1 MPAPRRFRDV
11 LAAAVE
17 DLTRSGF
24 DSNERVERWM
34 RQLGEAAR
42 ASLIS
47 VASLEQ
53 TLRDALAA
61 KYRSMVDQAGVL
73 QFNPGVDRFTLER
86 IKPSL
91 RGELDRR
98 ISASANLIRLDRDR
112 AIARTLGRFQGW
124 ATSIPA
130 GGGVSAESSKEVK
143 KDISKGLASLPFV
156 ERRVLIDQGHKL
168 VAAISDVVARD
179 GGAIAARWRSHWRQA
194 GYDYREDHKDRDEG
208 VFLVRDSWAQR
219 AGLVRKGAPGYAD
232 EVTQPAQEPFCRC
245 YWIWLYSLRELPA
258 DMLTAKGRQSLL
270 AVEGREEVRAA
281 RLGRAD
287 DASEGASGHQ
297 LQEVTFRNRGK
308 LHYGLLD
315 KQGERQ
321 WLRAAC
327 SCPGSQRG
335 TLTRGAAIVCEGW
348 EKANCGGRKGR
359 DDDTADPKMTQREAV
374 YGPVW
379 SNRQTRC
386 VRCSMFVLGPRLYDD
401 NACTAVAGRIAA
413 HGHCRLFEPTAEP
426 RSYAA
431 PPHAGG
437 LGENAGALAQ
447 AVELDQL
454 GYLDGLSGGVR
465 EIADVDNWNSTYDAD
480 RDDITLQAKFSG
492 KAFADKVQTF
502 LHEAGHRGQEVDA
515 GTYQAFVRLGMDK
528 LSSFV
533 AIANPTHLKDFARHG
548 IDNVAEEVFAESYS
562 RSMLG
567 LELPAELAEFWQ
579 TRLAE

>member
-1 MPAPRRFRDV
+1 
-11 LAAAVE
+11 
-17 DLTRSGF
+17 
-24 DSNERVERWM
+24 
-34 RQLGEAAR
+34 
-42 ASLIS
+42 
-47 VASLEQ
+47 
-53 TLRDALAA
+53 
-61 KYRSMVDQAGVL
+61 
-73 QFNPGVDRFTLER
+73 
-86 IKPSL
+86 
-91 RGELDRR
+91 
-98 ISASANLIRLDRDR
+98 
-112 AIARTLGRFQGW
+112 
-124 ATSIPA
+124 
-130 GGGVSAESSKEVK
+130 
-143 KDISKGLASLPFV
+143 
-156 ERRVLIDQGHKL
+156 
-168 VAAISDVVARD
+168 
-179 GGAIAARWRSHWRQA
+179 
-194 GYDYREDHKDRDEG
+194 
-208 VFLVRDSWAQR
+208 
-219 AGLVRKGAPGYAD
+219 
-232 EVTQPAQEPFCRC
+232 
-245 YWIWLYSLRELPA
+245 
-258 DMLTAKGRQSLL
+258 
-270 AVEGREEVRAA
+270 
-281 RLGRAD
+281 
-287 DASEGASGHQ
+287 
-297 LQEVTFRNRGK
+297 
-308 LHYGLLD
+308 
-315 KQGERQ
+315 
-321 WLRAAC
+321 
-327 SCPGSQRG
+327 
-335 TLTRGAAIVCEGW
+335 
-348 EKANCGGRKGR
+348 
-359 DDDTADPKMTQREAV
+359 
-374 YGPVW
+374 VW

-413 HGHCRLFEPTAEP
+413 HGHCRLFEPSAEP

-431 PPHAGG
+431 PTHDIAG